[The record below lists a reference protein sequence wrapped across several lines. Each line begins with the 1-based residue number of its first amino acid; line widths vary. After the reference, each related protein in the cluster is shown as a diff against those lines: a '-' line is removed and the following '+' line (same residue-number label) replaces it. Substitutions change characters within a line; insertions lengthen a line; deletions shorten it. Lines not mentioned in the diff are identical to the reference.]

1 MTLYEIDKNINDL
14 ILNAIDPETGELKDI
29 SEDLARLQMDKETKC
44 ENIALVIK
52 NLTAEATAIRAE
64 EKVLADRRRTDEN
77 RVEWLKNYLSAS
89 LAGEPFKTPRVS
101 VTYRKSTAVYF
112 EDEVEFLREHPQFA
126 RIKTEV
132 DKAELKDLLK
142 SGEIVSGAALEERT
156 SMIVR

>member
-1 MTLYEIDKNINDL
+1 MTLYEIDKNIHDL
-14 ILNAIDPETGELKDI
+14 IVNAIDPETGELKDI
-29 SEDLARLQMDKETKC
+29 SEDLAQLQMDRETKC

-52 NLTAEATAIRAE
+52 NLTAEANALRNE

-77 RVEWLKNYLSAS
+77 RVEWLKNYLASS
-89 LAGEPFKTPRVS
+89 LAGEPFRTTKVM
-101 VTYRKSTAVYF
+101 VTFRKSMAVYI

-132 DKAELKDLLK
+132 DKAELKDVLK
-142 SGEIVSGAALEERT
+142 SGETVSGAVLEERT